1 MDKRAFLGLAAAAML
16 ATTLLVA
23 GQQAPPKIGLP
34 VLTTSAGQ
42 STDVTTLN
50 IVLDEAGVPYD
61 YCDVPTPEMVADG
74 VGLGGRESGPGF
86 HVESTTDQA
95 KFPAGTPYKAVVFA
109 IGASLKGMG
118 ASGLTLDSEEARLK
132 KVIDY
137 CKEHKIFVMAVHI
150 GGERQ
155 RADDRRRR
163 PLRRLYHRDQGQQQ
177 GRPVYQ
183 AGPVQEDPPDRDRLR
198 ARAGRYRQA
207 GLPLRERSA
216 WGLQR
221 EVLMARPDTA
231 AGSGPTATARRG
243 PAAAQAR
250 KRPFASLKWET
261 PGTASGKGK
270 NLSEAPR

>member
-1 MDKRAFLGLAAAAML
+1 MTKRILIGLAAAALLGLYL
-16 ATTLLVA
+16 AAA
-23 GQQAPPKIGLP
+23 GQTAVPKVGLP

-86 HVESTTDQA
+86 HVESTTDKA

-137 CKEHKIFVMAVHI
+137 CKSKKIFVMAVHI
-150 GGERQ
+150 GGE
-155 RADDRRRR
+155 
-163 PLRRLYHRDQGQQQ
+163 
-177 GRPVYQ
+177 
-183 AGPVQEDPPDRDRLR
+183 
-198 ARAGRYRQA
+198 
-207 GLPLRERSA
+207 SK
-216 WGLQR
+216 
-221 EVLMARPDTA
+221 
-231 AGSGPTATARRG
+231 RG
-243 PAAAQAR
+243 PSGSDNERMIDAVAPYADYIVVTKDSNKDGRFTKIAQA
-250 KRPFASLKWET
+250 KKIP
-261 PGTASGKGK
+261 
-270 NLSEAPR
+270 LSEIDYALGLVDIVKQVFQ